1 MGSSI
6 LIYFPCISK
15 SITFPLQA
23 LVQKLIDRGH
33 EVTFATSYILTKN
46 PGVINVEVG
55 AGIRNWAEETSSAH
69 LFSGKDLNETNLFE
83 LSVETQRETLK
94 RLMAMNKV
102 WDTVIVYPAF
112 GNEVN
117 NNNQNK
123 IIVDVIFLLH
133 ISIEMRLN
141 GCKKVIQVGLY
152 LARRMKANLAL
163 YITDMPTTAA
173 WIDHAFGYY
182 QQGGEAFR
190 ESAVQ
195 EAVWGVVKDA
205 FPGEEALTGLS
216 IEEIEKT
223 AGAVLCQGNPLIMK
237 GLRPVPPNL
246 VYCGMMQCR
255 PGKELPADLQQFM
268 DSASEGVLLVSF
280 GSVLQGSQVPQ
291 DKLAALLEAFGRL
304 KEKVL
309 FKWETDNLP
318 GKPANVILKSF
329 LPQQDLL
336 AHPNLKGFVT
346 HAGYLSFEEAL
357 CHQIPMVAT
366 PIFYDQFANAEEI
379 EKLGIGQSVNF
390 TDITGPK
397 ISELLDQVLHNPQ
410 YKAKAKQ
417 VGAAL
422 SPWKEMVGPVDR
434 AVWWLE
440 QITNNPGVYTMEDFY
455 QKYPSPLA

>member
-112 GNEVN
+112 GNEV
-117 NNNQNK
+117 
-123 IIVDVIFLLH
+123 
-133 ISIEMRLN
+133 
-141 GCKKVIQVGLY
+141 GLY

-190 ESAVQ
+190 DSAVQ

-205 FPGEEALTGLS
+205 WPGEEALTGLS

-366 PIFYDQFANAEEI
+366 PICYDQFANAEEI
-379 EKLGIGQSVNF
+379 EKLGIGRSVNF

-397 ISELLDQVLHNPQ
+397 ISELLDQVLHDPQ

-455 QKYPSPLA
+455 QKYPSPLV

>member
-112 GNEVN
+112 GNEV
-117 NNNQNK
+117 
-123 IIVDVIFLLH
+123 
-133 ISIEMRLN
+133 
-141 GCKKVIQVGLY
+141 GLY

-190 ESAVQ
+190 DSAVQ

-205 FPGEEALTGLS
+205 WPGEEALTGLS

-366 PIFYDQFANAEEI
+366 PICYDQFANAEEI
-379 EKLGIGQSVNF
+379 EKLGIGRSVNF

-397 ISELLDQVLHNPQ
+397 ISELLDQVLHDPQ

-455 QKYPSPLA
+455 QKYPNPLV

>member
-83 LSVETQRETLK
+83 LSVETQKETLK

-112 GNEVN
+112 GNEV
-117 NNNQNK
+117 
-123 IIVDVIFLLH
+123 
-133 ISIEMRLN
+133 
-141 GCKKVIQVGLY
+141 GLY
-152 LARRMKANLAL
+152 LARKMKANLAL

-182 QQGGEAFR
+182 QEGGEAFR
-190 ESAVQ
+190 DSAVQ
-195 EAVWGVVKDA
+195 EAVWGVVRDA
-205 FPGEEALTGLS
+205 WPGEDTLTGLT
-216 IEEIEKT
+216 IGEIEKT

-255 PGKELPADLQQFM
+255 EGKQLPADLQQFM
-268 DSASEGVLLVSF
+268 DSATEGVLLVSF

-291 DKLAALLEAFGRL
+291 DKLSALLEAFGRL

-309 FKWETDNLP
+309 FKWETDTLP
-318 GKPANVILKSF
+318 GKPANVLLKSF

-357 CHQIPMVAT
+357 CHQTPMVAT
-366 PIFYDQFANAEEI
+366 PICYDQFANAEEI
-379 EKLGIGQSVNF
+379 EKLGIGRSVNF

-397 ISELLDQVLHNPQ
+397 ISELLDQVLHDPQ
-410 YKAKAKQ
+410 FKAKAKQ

-434 AVWWLE
+434 AVWWIE
-440 QITNNPGVYTMEDFY
+440 QITKNPGVYTMEDFY

>member
-112 GNEVN
+112 GNEV
-117 NNNQNK
+117 
-123 IIVDVIFLLH
+123 
-133 ISIEMRLN
+133 
-141 GCKKVIQVGLY
+141 GLY

-190 ESAVQ
+190 DSAVQ

-205 FPGEEALTGLS
+205 WPGEEALTGLS

-366 PIFYDQFANAEEI
+366 PICYDQFANAEEI
-379 EKLGIGQSVNF
+379 EKLGIGRSVNF

-397 ISELLDQVLHNPQ
+397 ISELLDQVLHDPQ

>member
-112 GNEVN
+112 GNEV
-117 NNNQNK
+117 
-123 IIVDVIFLLH
+123 
-133 ISIEMRLN
+133 
-141 GCKKVIQVGLY
+141 GLY

-190 ESAVQ
+190 DSAVQ

-205 FPGEEALTGLS
+205 WPGEEALTGLS

-304 KEKVL
+304 KEKIL

-366 PIFYDQFANAEEI
+366 PICYDQFANAEEI
-379 EKLGIGQSVNF
+379 EKLGIGRSVNF

-397 ISELLDQVLHNPQ
+397 ISELLDQVLHDPQ

>member
-112 GNEVN
+112 GNEV
-117 NNNQNK
+117 
-123 IIVDVIFLLH
+123 
-133 ISIEMRLN
+133 
-141 GCKKVIQVGLY
+141 GLY

-190 ESAVQ
+190 DSAVQ

-205 FPGEEALTGLS
+205 WPGEEALTGLS

-366 PIFYDQFANAEEI
+366 PICYDQFANAEEI
-379 EKLGIGQSVNF
+379 EKLGIGRSVNF
-390 TDITGPK
+390 TDIIGPQ
-397 ISELLDQVLHNPQ
+397 ISELLDQVLHDPQ

-455 QKYPSPLA
+455 QKYPSPLV